1 MAQVLVTPALEDA
14 SYWGRVPPEYAWEP
28 VAWYIV
34 VLGMTPRKQN
44 FQNFHE
50 AHPSCSETPPSPI
63 IQSFY

>member
-1 MAQVLVTPALEDA
+1 MTPALEDA
-14 SYWGRVPPEYAWEP
+14 SYWGQVLPEFAWET
-28 VAWYIV
+28 VAWYII
-34 VLGMTPRKQN
+34 VLGMTSREQN